1 MSIVT
6 LTTDYGLRDHYV
18 AAVKARIMGLNPG
31 VSLVDISHLVPTM
44 NVLHAAFLLQSV
56 FRDFPKGSIHLVGV
70 DSPAFDSKRFND
82 QYIAACLDDHYF
94 ITENNGL
101 LSLISEKMPT
111 TVVVNI
117 NSIKPVSTTFSGAE
131 ILAPAAARL
140 AGGVLLSELGTPV
153 SSLASFIPMR
163 LTKDDKRISGTIIHI
178 DHYGNA
184 ITNITKETVEEFV
197 GDKDYYVRCGG
208 HHFRNSIHSSIK
220 PGGGDCFLI
229 FNTLNR
235 LEIGQ
240 FLGHAGEM
248 LGVKVGDTV
257 LVGFER

>member
-1 MSIVT
+1 MSILT

-18 AAVKARIMGLNPG
+18 AAVKARIISQNPG
-31 VSLVDISHLVPTM
+31 VSIVDISHLVPTM
-44 NVLHAAFLLQSV
+44 DVLHAAFLLQSV

-70 DSPAFDSKRFND
+70 DSPAFDSKRFSD

-101 LSLISEKMPT
+101 LSLICDKTPA

-117 NSIKPVSTTFSGAE
+117 NSIKPVSTTFSGAD

-140 AGGVLLSELGTPV
+140 AGGVPLSELGTPV
-153 SSLASFIPMR
+153 SALASFIPMR
-163 LTKDDKRISGTIIHI
+163 ITKDDKRISGTVIHI
-178 DHYGNA
+178 DHFGNA
-184 ITNITKETVEEFV
+184 ITNITKAMVEDFV

-208 HHFRNSIHSSIK
+208 HHFRNPIHQSIK
-220 PGGGDCFLI
+220 QDGGNCFLI
-229 FNTLNR
+229 FNTRNQ